1 MEKQIKHKAHS
12 VDGYS
17 MCGLSP
23 YKVITVKQWK
33 YVTCKKCL
41 KDKNIPPGT
50 MIVAD

>member
-1 MEKQIKHKAHS
+1 MEKQIKHKSHS

-23 YKVITVKQWK
+23 HEVITVKQWK

-41 KDKNIPPGT
+41 EDKGFPSGV
-50 MIVAD
+50 IVVV